1 MISGAVIGA
10 LVGLAFA
17 VVEYF
22 VFGGLIERAL
32 RRNEKGPGPA
42 ILDLVRKAQLVLF
55 PVIGYFAGRILF
67 SDSGGT

>member
-1 MISGAVIGA
+1 MMSAGIIGA

-17 VVEYF
+17 VVEYL
-22 VFGGLIERAL
+22 VFGGLIERSL
-32 RRNEKGPGPA
+32 RREEKGPGPA

-67 SDSGGT
+67 GDSGAS

>member
-1 MISGAVIGA
+1 MMSAGVIGA

-32 RRNEKGPGPA
+32 RRGEKGSGPA
-42 ILDLVRKAQLVLF
+42 IFDLIRKAQIVPS

-67 SDSGGT
+67 SDSGAT

>member
-1 MISGAVIGA
+1 MMSAGIMGA

-22 VFGGLIERAL
+22 IFGGLIERAL
-32 RRNEKGPGPA
+32 RREEKGPGPA

-55 PVIGYFAGRILF
+55 PIIGYFAGRILF
-67 SDSGGT
+67 GDSGTS

>member
-1 MISGAVIGA
+1 MMSAGVIGA

-32 RRNEKGPGPA
+32 RRGETGPGPA
-42 ILDLVRKAQLVLF
+42 IFDLIRKAQIVLF
-55 PVIGYFAGRILF
+55 PIIGYFVGRILF
-67 SDSGGT
+67 NDSGAT

>member
-1 MISGAVIGA
+1 MSAGVIGA

-32 RRNEKGPGPA
+32 RRGEKGPGPA
-42 ILDLVRKAQLVLF
+42 IFDLIRKAQLVLF
-55 PVIGYFAGRILF
+55 PIIGYFAGRILF
-67 SDSGGT
+67 SDSGAS